1 MKTRD
6 EVLTQYYLN
15 INDIKTLLGV
25 SYKTAKRIYE
35 RANEIDDEMFKE
47 YRVELKKVTMKAV
60 LLVNHLTMKDIK
72 KV

>member
-1 MKTRD
+1 MKNR
-6 EVLTQYYLN
+6 EKVIEQYYLN

-35 RANEIDDEMFKE
+35 RANEIDDEMFEE

>member
-35 RANEIDDEMFKE
+35 RANEIDDEMFEE

>member
-15 INDIKTLLGV
+15 INDIRTLLGV

-35 RANEIDDEMFKE
+35 RANEIDDEMFEE